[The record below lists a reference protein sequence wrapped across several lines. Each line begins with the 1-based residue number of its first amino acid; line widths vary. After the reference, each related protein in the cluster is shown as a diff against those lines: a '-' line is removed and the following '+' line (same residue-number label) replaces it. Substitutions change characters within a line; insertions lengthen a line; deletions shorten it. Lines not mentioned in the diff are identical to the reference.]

1 MEKIYYMNDYDSARP
16 NILFL
21 HGYDNTKEALAPLY
35 KSVEKFANVLAID
48 LPGNKNNPLDKEY
61 KIEDYVD
68 YLENTLAN
76 LKFTPYLIVGHS
88 FGGKL
93 AAYYSLKHQTKLLL
107 LAPSI
112 VKPKFSMKR
121 FVKIRIYKVLKIL
134 YSKKIISKIP
144 EKYRG
149 SVDYQNT
156 QGLKRKTFLNIVHSY
171 FKKSDFKKLKEDVYL
186 LYGLDDK
193 AITLEQMKRFK
204 KYLPKTNLILFSGD
218 HFMFLNYIKAIS
230 KLIYCICEEKRW

>member
-1 MEKIYYMNDYDSARP
+1 MEKIYYMNDYDIARP

-21 HGYDNTKEALAPLY
+21 HGYDNTKEVLAPLY

-121 FVKIRIYKVLKIL
+121 FIKIRIYKVLKFL

-149 SVDYQNT
+149 SVDYQNA

-204 KYLPKTNLILFSGD
+204 KYLPKTNLILFPGD
-218 HFMFLNYIKAIS
+218 HFMFLSYIKAIS